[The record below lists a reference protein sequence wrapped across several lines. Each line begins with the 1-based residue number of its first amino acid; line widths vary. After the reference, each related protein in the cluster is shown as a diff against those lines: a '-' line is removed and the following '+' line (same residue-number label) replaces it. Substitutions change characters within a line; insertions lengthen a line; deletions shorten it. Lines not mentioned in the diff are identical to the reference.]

1 MDNNNADDWEE
12 QMLKD
17 MAKMFSE
24 MGMPIDIE
32 ILRNMLSQVR
42 EQFQKLGIDPEKL
55 SNQDMKIDINGDSE
69 EFRRTME
76 SMLNGS
82 DGLSELFRNM
92 GVNVQVNNPTP
103 VVDAELSQQEDIEEE
118 LTVDIYIHE
127 DRMYATVD
135 LSRQLDIIES
145 DLEINLI
152 DSGRVFQLM
161 KTTQLRPFKKFD
173 LPNSAS
179 QIVEWSLNNGILEFE
194 DFFYFDNFSINS
206 SGNCFCKYIY
216 NFC

>member
-1 MDNNNADDWEE
+1 MDNNNSDDWEE
-12 QMLKD
+12 QILKD

-24 MGMPIDIE
+24 MGMPIDIG

-76 SMLNGS
+76 SILNGS
-82 DGLSELFRNM
+82 DGFSELFRNM
-92 GVNVQVNNPTP
+92 GVNVQVNNPVP
-103 VVDAELSQQEDIEEE
+103 VVDAELSQEEDIEKD
-118 LTVDIYIHE
+118 LSVDINVHG

-145 DLEINLI
+145 ELEINLI

-179 QIVEWSLNNGILEFE
+179 QIVEWSLNNGIL
-194 DFFYFDNFSINS
+194 DVVFDIRNND
-206 SGNCFCKYIY
+206 
-216 NFC
+216 

>member
-1 MDNNNADDWEE
+1 VADMDNNNADDWEE

-17 MAKMFSE
+17 MAKMFSD

-103 VVDAELSQQEDIEEE
+103 VVDAELNQQEDIEEE
-118 LTVDIYIHE
+118 LTVDIYVHE

-179 QIVEWSLNNGILEFE
+179 QIVEWSLNNGIL
-194 DFFYFDNFSINS
+194 DVVFDIRNN
-206 SGNCFCKYIY
+206 N
-216 NFC
+216 

>member
-92 GVNVQVNNPTP
+92 GVNVQVNNPIP

-118 LTVDIYIHE
+118 LTVDIYVHE

-179 QIVEWSLNNGILEFE
+179 QIVEWSLNNGIL
-194 DFFYFDNFSINS
+194 DVVFDIRNN
-206 SGNCFCKYIY
+206 N
-216 NFC
+216 

>member
-118 LTVDIYIHE
+118 LTVDIYVHE

-145 DLEINLI
+145 ELEINLI

-179 QIVEWSLNNGILEFE
+179 QIVEWSLNNGIL
-194 DFFYFDNFSINS
+194 DVVFDIRNN
-206 SGNCFCKYIY
+206 N
-216 NFC
+216 

>member
-69 EFRRTME
+69 DFRRTME

-103 VVDAELSQQEDIEEE
+103 VVDAELSQQEDVEEE
-118 LTVDIYIHE
+118 LTVDIYVHE

-179 QIVEWSLNNGILEFE
+179 QIVEWSLNNGIL
-194 DFFYFDNFSINS
+194 DVVFDIRNN
-206 SGNCFCKYIY
+206 N
-216 NFC
+216 

>member
-118 LTVDIYIHE
+118 LSVDIYVHE

-145 DLEINLI
+145 ELEINLI

-179 QIVEWSLNNGILEFE
+179 QIVEWSLNNGIL
-194 DFFYFDNFSINS
+194 DVVFDIRNN
-206 SGNCFCKYIY
+206 N
-216 NFC
+216 